1 MKIYGLD
8 IAYNTDLRSTS
19 LGALDKKVVQVIVAF

>member
-8 IAYNTDLRSTS
+8 FAYNTDLRSTS
-19 LGALDKKVVQVIVAF
+19 FGALDKKVVQMRVAF